1 MTSYVALIGDIIQSK
16 QVTNRSQLQ
25 ETINHAFE
33 TIHKLYP
40 DLVQSKFTLTLGD
53 EFQALLTPSKTIFKL
68 LDHLEM
74 LIPVSFRF
82 GLGYGT
88 LTTDFNKDVS
98 IGADGLAY
106 WHAREAIDII
116 HDKNWSGKTKG
127 YVVTKDDKFDRTINN
142 LLLLSDTLKDEWTD
156 LQRKTFEQMLNKEIY
171 TDDFNQKEFADEL
184 GISASSLSKRLNVG
198 NIKIYLHS
206 RNTMGYLLEEFG
218 ETDK

>member
-25 ETINHAFE
+25 EAINNAFE
-33 TIHKLYP
+33 TIHERYP
-40 DLVQSKFTLTLGD
+40 DLIQSKFTLTLGD

-98 IGADGLAY
+98 IGADGPAY

-116 HDKNWSGKTKG
+116 HDQNWSGKTKG

-142 LLLLSDTLKDEWTD
+142 LLLLSDTLKDGWTD
-156 LQRKTFEQMLNKEIY
+156 LQRKTFEQMLSKEIY
-171 TDDFNQKEFADEL
+171 TADFNQKEFADEL

-218 ETDK
+218 ETNE

>member
-1 MTSYVALIGDIIQSK
+1 MI
-16 QVTNRSQLQ
+16 
-25 ETINHAFE
+25 
-33 TIHKLYP
+33 
-40 DLVQSKFTLTLGD
+40 QSKFTLTLGD

-98 IGADGLAY
+98 IGADGPAY

-116 HDKNWSGKTKG
+116 HDQNWSGKTKG

-142 LLLLSDTLKDEWTD
+142 LLLLSDTLKDGWTD
-156 LQRKTFEQMLNKEIY
+156 LQRKTFEQMLSKEIY
-171 TDDFNQKEFADEL
+171 TADFNQKEFADEL

-218 ETDK
+218 ETNE

>member
-16 QVTNRSQLQ
+16 QVTDRSQLQ
-25 ETINHAFE
+25 ESINNAFE
-33 TIHKLYP
+33 TIHERYP
-40 DLVQSKFTLTLGD
+40 DLIQSKFTLTLGD
-53 EFQALLTPSKTIFKL
+53 EFQALLTPSKTIFQM
-68 LDHLEM
+68 LDYLEM

-98 IGADGLAY
+98 IGADGPAY

-116 HDKNWSGKTKG
+116 HDQNWSGKTKG

-142 LLLLSDTLKDEWTD
+142 LLLLSDTLKDGWTD
-156 LQRKTFEQMLNKEIY
+156 LQRKTFEQMLSKEIY
-171 TDDFNQKEFADEL
+171 KADFNQKEFADEL

-218 ETDK
+218 ETNE

>member
-1 MTSYVALIGDIIQSK
+1 MTSYVALIGDINQSK
-16 QVTNRSQLQ
+16 QVADRSQLQ
-25 ETINHAFE
+25 ESINNAFE
-33 TIHKLYP
+33 TIHERYP
-40 DLVQSKFTLTLGD
+40 DLIQSKFTLTLGD

-98 IGADGLAY
+98 IGADGPAY

-116 HDKNWSGKTKG
+116 HDQNWYGKTKG
-127 YVVTKDDKFDRTINN
+127 YDVTKDDKFDRTINN
-142 LLLLSDTLKDEWTD
+142 LLLLSDTLKDGWTD
-156 LQRKTFEQMLNKEIY
+156 LQRKTFEQMLSKEIY
-171 TDDFNQKEFADEL
+171 TADFNQKEFADEL

-218 ETDK
+218 ETNE

>member
-1 MTSYVALIGDIIQSK
+1 MTSYFALIGDIIQSK

-25 ETINHAFE
+25 EAINHAFE
-33 TIHKLYP
+33 TIHELYP

-74 LIPVSFRF
+74 LIPVPFRF

-88 LTTDFNKDVS
+88 LSTDFNKDVS
-98 IGADGLAY
+98 IGADGPAY
-106 WHAREAIDII
+106 WNAREAINII
-116 HDKNWSGKTKG
+116 HNQNWSGKTKG
-127 YVVTKDDKFDRTINN
+127 YIITKDDKFDRTINN

-156 LQRKTFEQMLNKEIY
+156 LQRKTFEQMLAEQIY
-171 TDDFNQKEFADEL
+171 TDDFNQKEFAEEL
-184 GISASSLSKRLNVG
+184 GISASSLSKRLNNG

-206 RNTMGYLLEEFG
+206 RNTMGYLLEEFD
-218 ETDK
+218 ESIE

>member
-16 QVTNRSQLQ
+16 QVADRSQLQ
-25 ETINHAFE
+25 ESINNAFE
-33 TIHKLYP
+33 TIHERYP
-40 DLVQSKFTLTLGD
+40 DLIQSKFTLTLGD

-98 IGADGLAY
+98 IGADGPAY

-116 HDKNWSGKTKG
+116 HDQNWSGKTKG

-142 LLLLSDTLKDEWTD
+142 LLLLSDTLKDGWTD
-156 LQRKTFEQMLNKEIY
+156 LQRKTFEQMLSKEIY
-171 TDDFNQKEFADEL
+171 TADFNQKEFADEL

-218 ETDK
+218 ETNE

>member
-1 MTSYVALIGDIIQSK
+1 MTSYVSLIGDIIQSK
-16 QVTNRSQLQ
+16 QVADRSQLQ
-25 ETINHAFE
+25 ESINNAFE
-33 TIHKLYP
+33 TIHERYP
-40 DLVQSKFTLTLGD
+40 DLIQSKFTLTLGD

-98 IGADGLAY
+98 IGADGPAY

-116 HDKNWSGKTKG
+116 HDQNWSGKTKG

-142 LLLLSDTLKDEWTD
+142 LLLLSDTLKDGWTD
-156 LQRKTFEQMLNKEIY
+156 LQRKTFEQMLSKEIY
-171 TDDFNQKEFADEL
+171 TADFNQKEFADEL

-218 ETDK
+218 ETNE

>member
-16 QVTNRSQLQ
+16 QVADRSQLQ
-25 ETINHAFE
+25 ESINNAFE
-33 TIHKLYP
+33 TIHERYP
-40 DLVQSKFTLTLGD
+40 DLIQSKFTLTLGD
-53 EFQALLTPSKTIFKL
+53 EFQALLTPSKTIFQM
-68 LDHLEM
+68 LDYLEM

-98 IGADGLAY
+98 IGADGPAY

-116 HDKNWSGKTKG
+116 HDQNWSGKTKG

-142 LLLLSDTLKDEWTD
+142 LLLLSDTLKDGWTD
-156 LQRKTFEQMLNKEIY
+156 LQRKTFEQMLSKEIY
-171 TDDFNQKEFADEL
+171 TADFNQKEFADEL

-218 ETDK
+218 ETNE